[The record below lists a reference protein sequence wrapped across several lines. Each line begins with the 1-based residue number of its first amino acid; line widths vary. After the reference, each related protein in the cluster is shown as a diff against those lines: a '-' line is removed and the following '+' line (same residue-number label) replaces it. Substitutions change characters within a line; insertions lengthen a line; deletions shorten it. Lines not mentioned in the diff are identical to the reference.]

1 MTTQHA
7 KRAPVI
13 AVEGAIG
20 AGKSTLLRWV
30 RAEYAHV
37 VGDEYASSLL
47 PRYFADPSRWAL
59 ATQIDSLVGRVQ
71 LGRAAQRI
79 AHTEGTG
86 AVWLDR
92 SVLGDAAFARANH
105 ATGRLTPEEYRVY
118 ADARDALTLPL
129 PDVVVFL
136 AVPYE
141 LSSARQ
147 RARGTAGEVIPQDYA
162 AALEAAY
169 TDVLADAESRGVP
182 VFRAGMPHA
191 PDPQAYSVTAR
202 HLVDTLWEFL
212 EARNSPH

>member
-1 MTTQHA
+1 MSTTQA
-7 KRAPVI
+7 KRRPVI

-30 RAEYAHV
+30 RAEFAHT

-47 PRYFADPSRWAL
+47 PLYYEDPCRWAL
-59 ATQIDSLVGRVQ
+59 ATQLDSLVGRVQ
-71 LGRAAQRI
+71 LGRAAQSI
-79 AHTEGTG
+79 ARTEATG

-105 ATGRLTPEEYRVY
+105 ATGRLSPEEYRVY
-118 ADARDALTLPL
+118 ADTRDALTLPL
-129 PDVVVFL
+129 PDVVVYL

-141 LSSARQ
+141 LSAARQ
-147 RARGTAGEVIPQDYA
+147 RARGTRGEVVPHDYA
-162 AALEAAY
+162 AALEDAY
-169 TDVLADAESRGVP
+169 AEVLADAESRGVP

-191 PDPQAYSVTAR
+191 PDALSYAATAR

-212 EARNSPH
+212 EARNAPH